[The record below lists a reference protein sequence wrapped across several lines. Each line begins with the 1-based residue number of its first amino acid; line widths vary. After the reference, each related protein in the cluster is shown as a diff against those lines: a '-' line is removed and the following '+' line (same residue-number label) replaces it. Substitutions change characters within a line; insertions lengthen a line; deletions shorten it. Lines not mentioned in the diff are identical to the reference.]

1 MKVFVTGA
9 TGFVGSAVVRSL
21 IEVGHS
27 VRALARSEA
36 AADKLKAIGVEVV
49 RGSMED
55 KDSLRAAARASDA
68 VIHTAFD
75 HDFSRFNESCLQD
88 QQAILVMG
96 DALKGSARPL
106 IVTAGLAHITPGRVA
121 FESDAPIANP
131 AYPRVS
137 DATAQALATTGVNAM
152 VVRLPP
158 SVHGQGDHGFV
169 PMLVAAARATGV
181 SAYIGDGENRWPAVH
196 QRDAAQVYRL
206 ALEKGERGDRFHAAA
221 ETGIPFREIAAAIG
235 RGLGVPVAS
244 LSEEEAVTH
253 FSWLATFVGMD
264 ARTSTDFTRAKLGWL
279 PNEPG
284 LIFDIENSG
293 YF

>member
-49 RGSMED
+49 RGSMEG

-181 SAYIGDGENRWPAVH
+181 SAYIGDGENLWPAVH
-196 QRDAAQVYRL
+196 QRDAAQLYRL
-206 ALEKGERGDRFHAAA
+206 ALEKGETGDRFHAAA
-221 ETGIPFREIAAAIG
+221 ETGIPFRKIAAAIG

-244 LSEEEAVTH
+244 LSEEEAVAH

>member
-49 RGSMED
+49 RGSIEG

-181 SAYIGDGENRWPAVH
+181 SAYIGDGENLWPAVH
-196 QRDAAQVYRL
+196 QRDAAQLYRL
-206 ALEKGERGDRFHAAA
+206 ALEKGETGDRFHAAA
-221 ETGIPFREIAAAIG
+221 ETGIPFRKIAAAIG

-244 LSEEEAVTH
+244 LSEEEAVAH

>member
-21 IEVGHS
+21 IEAGHS

-36 AADKLKAIGVEVV
+36 AADKLKAMGVEVV

-137 DATAQALATTGVNAM
+137 DATAQALATAGVNAM

-158 SVHGQGDHGFV
+158 SVHGHGDHGFV

-196 QRDAAQVYRL
+196 QRDAAQLYRL
-206 ALEKGERGDRFHAAA
+206 ALEKGETGDRFHAAA

-235 RGLGVPVAS
+235 RGLGVPVVG
-244 LSEEEAVTH
+244 LGEEEAVAH

-264 ARTSTDFTRAKLGWL
+264 ARSSTDFTRAKLGWL